1 MVTCGA
7 VLRIAALLV
16 LPASWAAA
24 NPASNVPSAA
34 DPDNAIDLH
43 VTLDYAYQVDRSS
56 IHREA
61 TGSDPLGGTPQ
72 RPDLE
77 FTQSSHLLTPR
88 ADLAIYHDTWLSFAL
103 PVVIA
108 QARRL
113 DLAAGVDRA
122 RSSTIRDGLVPF
134 EGYDANDPGT
144 PLPGDGVFRGRNRSG
159 LTQVHLG
166 LGVAPMNQ
174 ARDPTKPTWK
184 LGGEVRLAVGKI
196 MRFDP
201 MRPEAETGVNKG
213 VHELRLWTSFARRF
227 ARTEGWF
234 ELFWQ
239 VPLRAT
245 DESLFTNPG
254 FGATNVGL
262 GQQAGAAF
270 GIETFVVDDRAN
282 KNRVSVDLGAKI
294 IGHFEGRDYTEM
306 WEVFA
311 LAGDS
316 RLGGPLVLDAD
327 PVVPGVQA
335 LSHPGISN
343 FENHLETRAS
353 LAVRAALGT
362 TVQFAATLDIAWKTD
377 HAISFADAGID
388 LPTCRP
394 GLTRRCEDADNDLVN
409 PGTAEVNPLHVPRI
423 DLVGHRYLSVD
434 NLSVIVGVQGIVLF

>member
-1 MVTCGA
+1 LPLTSGQVRGLELASGVT
-7 VLRIAALLV
+7 R
-16 LPASWAAA
+16 AS
-24 NPASNVPSAA
+24 
-34 DPDNAIDLH
+34 
-43 VTLDYAYQVDRSS
+43 
-56 IHREA
+56 
-61 TGSDPLGGTPQ
+61 
-72 RPDLE
+72 
-77 FTQSSHLLTPR
+77 
-88 ADLAIYHDTWLSFAL
+88 
-103 PVVIA
+103 
-108 QARRL
+108 
-113 DLAAGVDRA
+113 
-122 RSSTIRDGLVPF
+122 SSTLQDGILPSGGFDARDPSSS
-134 EGYDANDPGT
+134 P
-144 PLPGDGVFRGRNRSG
+144 PGDLVFRGNSRSG
-159 LTQVHLG
+159 LDQLHLG
-166 LGVAPMNQ
+166 LHVAPMNQ
-174 ARDPTKPTWK
+174 RRDPTKPTWK
-184 LGGEVRLAVGKI
+184 LGGELRLAIGKV
-196 MRFDP
+196 MRFDAMDP
-201 MRPEAETGVNKG
+201 GSETGVSPG
-213 VHELRLWTSFARRF
+213 VHELRLYTSVARQFAW
-227 ARTEGWF
+227 TEGWF